1 LLQNNCQVAFFY
13 GGLVFLL
20 WERGFIVAKKLLTIV
35 FAIGLLTQSG
45 LSWGENYDFR
55 LTKWGMTQ
63 NDVVSA
69 EEKMDPVERIENM
82 ITYKTQILN
91 RNVILHYLF
100 VQDKLIGAIYKLDD
114 NYLNS
119 DHFIRTYN
127 EFKQKVTKKY
137 GPPSRKIT
145 NWLNA
150 TYKNNRKK
158 WGLALSLGHTE
169 YVTHWK
175 TQNTTIECSLR
186 EHNFNVLCLL
196 EYWSVEHSHLLKGAK
211 KEVKI
216 DLF

>member
-1 LLQNNCQVAFFY
+1 MVAI
-13 GGLVFLL
+13 
-20 WERGFIVAKKLLTIV
+20 RLLTLV
-35 FAIGLLTQSG
+35 FAIGLFAQSE

-69 EEKMDPVERIENM
+69 EEKMDPVERIANM

-91 RNVILHYLF
+91 KNVILHYLF

-119 DHFIRTYN
+119 DHFIQTYN
-127 EFKQKVTKKY
+127 QFKQIVTKKY
-137 GPPSRKIT
+137 GPPSREIT

-150 TYKNNRKK
+150 TYKYNRKK
-158 WGLALSLGHTE
+158 RGLALSLGHTE
-169 YVTHWK
+169 YMSLWK

-186 EHNFNVLCLL
+186 EQNFNVLCLL
-196 EYWSVEHSHLLKGAK
+196 EYWSIEYSHLLKEGK